1 MPTTQFYQ
9 DRRADFQALA
19 DRLQARYARLALWR
33 LGIFIGAVAVLIL
46 LFSYAGPIVGF
57 VGLLIFLGVFS
68 RFVKFHTAIDRRREH
83 AANLAEINAR
93 EAACVTGD
101 WSAFPDG
108 EQYLD
113 PLHPYALDLDIFGPY
128 SFFQFTN
135 RTSTTLGSDR
145 LADYLANPATPEV
158 VTRRQAAV
166 AELSDRLDWRQELN
180 AHGLSIDDRREDV
193 VELQRW
199 LDLEPFVSTNRW
211 LQLALW
217 IVPLYVVIALTLAVL
232 YLPYQLWIFVL
243 VIPGWIL
250 YRTKSQVDEV
260 HRHTERGANI
270 LAGYAALVEHIEG
283 EQFTSPLLQEI
294 GDAFHDTA
302 GSASG
307 QLRRLAYLI
316 RQLNLRN
323 NFFAIFFNLASLWDL
338 RYVLR
343 LERWRASLREELPKW
358 FEGLAELE
366 ALHSLAAVRYNRPEW
381 CFPEFTEAKLLTAE
395 QLGHPLLRPEK
406 RVDNDFT
413 TPTRGHIKLV
423 TGSNMAGKS
432 TFLRSVGMNIVL
444 ARTGSVVCAQ
454 SMSLPVLEVFTSMR
468 TVDALHE
475 DTSSFYAEL
484 KRLKFIIE
492 ATEAGRP
499 VYFLLDEILKGT
511 NSRDRHKGSR
521 ALIRQLIDARGAGII
536 ATHDLELGDLEE
548 HSNGTVEN
556 WRMEVEIEEGE
567 LVFDYTLKRGVTQS
581 FNATE
586 LMRRM
591 GIRIN

>member
-1 MPTTQFYQ
+1 MPTAQFYQ
-9 DRRADFQALA
+9 DRQADFQATA
-19 DRLQARYARLALWR
+19 DRLQARFARLALWR
-33 LGIFIGAVAVLIL
+33 LGIFIGAVAVLVL
-46 LFSYAGPIVGF
+46 LFAYAGPVIGF
-57 VGLLIFLGVFS
+57 VGLVAFLAAFS
-68 RFVKFHTAIDRRREH
+68 RFVKFHSAIDRQRAH
-83 AANLAEINAR
+83 AANMAEINAR
-93 EAACVTGD
+93 EAACVQGD

-108 EQYLD
+108 AAYLD
-113 PLHPYALDLDIFGPY
+113 PLHPYALDLDIFGPH

-145 LADYLANPATPEV
+145 LANYLSDPAPPE
-158 VTRRQAAV
+158 TTLQRQAAV

-180 AHGLSIDDRREDV
+180 AYGLSIQDRPEDL
-193 VELQRW
+193 VELRNW
-199 LDLEPFVSTNRW
+199 LDLPPFVGTSRW
-211 LQLALW
+211 LPLMLW
-217 IVPLYVVIALTLAVL
+217 LVPIYVVVALILSVI
-232 YLPYQLWIFVL
+232 YLPYQLWIFVF

-260 HRHTERGANI
+260 HRHTERSTKI
-270 LAGYAALVEHIEG
+270 LAGYADLVEHVEG
-283 EQFTSPLLQEI
+283 EQFQSALLQSI
-294 GDAFHDTA
+294 GARFHT
-302 GSASG
+302 SERPASEH
-307 QLRRLAYLI
+307 LNRLSYLI
-316 RQLNLRN
+316 RQLNLRD
-323 NFFAIFFNLASLWDL
+323 NFFAIIFNLVSLWDL

-343 LERWRASLREELPKW
+343 LEKWRAALRTDLLEW

-366 ALHSLAAVRYNRPEW
+366 ALHSLANTRYNNPEW
-381 CFPEFTEAKLLTAE
+381 CFPEFTEQEFLEAE

-406 RVDNDFT
+406 RVDNEFA

-432 TFLRSVGMNIVL
+432 TFLRTVGLNIVL
-444 ARTGSVVCAQ
+444 SRTGSVVCARAL
-454 SMSLPVLEVFTSMR
+454 SLPPLEVYTSMR

-484 KRLKFIIE
+484 KRLKYIIE
-492 ATEAGRP
+492 ATEAGRR

-521 ALIRQLIDARGAGII
+521 ALIQQLIDARGAGII
-536 ATHDLELGDLEE
+536 ATHDLELGDIEAR
-548 HSNGTVEN
+548 SNGTVEN

-567 LVFDYTLKRGVTQS
+567 LMFDYTLKKGVTQS

-591 GIRIN
+591 GIRV